1 MRLDGQSGVLVRSP
15 KNTSVKEPF
24 QGPILPFG
32 SLVAYHPI
40 STKHQSRIHQFGKK
54 VLPGLFLGY
63 ALYAVGI
70 WKGDTMVADIRRWTN
85 QTSWKRSR
93 PENTHLDTGLSNPR
107 RTSSRF
113 PRRIRWVSTVTTIQ
127 DSFRDAGEKRNDF
140 WSISGDF
147 ICGHHVDSR
156 VKLCAPREE
165 SFPIPLKCI
174 DVSRVTHT
182 KCRKIASMIIGT
194 SKDQGICLIFLENSH
209 NLLY

>member
-63 ALYAVGI
+63 ALYAGESGRV
-70 WKGDTMVADIRRWTN
+70 
-85 QTSWKRSR
+85 
-93 PENTHLDTGLSNPR
+93 THLDTGLSNPR

-127 DSFRDAGEKRNDF
+127 DSFRDACEKRNDF

-194 SKDQGICLIFLENSH
+194 SKDQGICRIFLENSH